1 MSTPVARSIATLP
14 EQVAALAPAA
24 QAQFATLF
32 RVTRSRGSLEPPPE
46 MHAWITQVFGSVAA
60 VQDQA
65 VIKTL
70 NRWTLEGALF
80 NDLRARR
87 PITRR
92 AEAEDGT
99 ALAGDGSDP
108 FCRPLTGT
116 PADTFGRITGAHSI
130 SASNVAKYDGLH
142 AVIIFHEHDPRA

>member
-87 PITRR
+87 PIAAAPT
-92 AEAEDGT
+92 AALNIDAGGT
-99 ALAGDGSDP
+99 EP
-108 FCRPLTGT
+108 FEHPLTGT
-116 PADTFGRITGAHSI
+116 PAVTFGRITGRHSI
-130 SASNVAKYDGLH
+130 TASNVAKYDGLH
-142 AVIIFHEHDPRA
+142 AVIILDTHN